1 MSYYRQSSLDNF
13 RQFIKSSSVLNKLII
28 INIAIWV
35 LISFLRVIVFLFKLP
50 DEIFLSYIIKYLAI
64 PASLDTLIVRPWT
77 LFTYMFLHINVFH
90 ILFNML
96 WLYWFGKI
104 FLNYLSARQLLSTY
118 IWGGLAGGLLFII
131 SYNIFPVFH
140 TILPE
145 AKALGASASVM
156 AIVTAIS
163 FYKPNFYV
171 QLLLLGR
178 IRILY
183 LAIALFIFD
192 FFMIKSSN
200 AGGHIAHI
208 GGAVWGYFYI
218 YFMKKGRDIGSL
230 IKIDFKK
237 FFKPFLKEK
246 KSTFSNVHYNDRPVS
261 DEEYNKIK
269 ADNQKKIDAILDK
282 ISKSGYEKLTKEEK
296 EMLFNMSKK
305 K

>member
-1 MSYYRQSSLDNF
+1 
-13 RQFIKSSSVLNKLII
+13 
-28 INIAIWV
+28 
-35 LISFLRVIVFLFKLP
+35 
-50 DEIFLSYIIKYLAI
+50 
-64 PASLDTLIVRPWT
+64 
-77 LFTYMFLHINVFH
+77 
-90 ILFNML
+90 ML

-246 KSTFSNVHYNDRPVS
+246 KSTYSNVHYNDGPVS